1 MEVTATFGFVLH
13 PRLLRP
19 TFRCGCSALFPPR
32 HLPALSIDMP
42 RPITQLLA
50 VLAWLTVGV
59 QFYLSVS
66 GAIADGS
73 GAFRGVVNY
82 FGYFTLITNILCAGI
97 LAAHGWGGAQPT
109 SGGLGGFLRRPGV
122 ATTAATAIII
132 VGVVYHLI
140 LASQWDPQGIDL
152 VVDTMLHT
160 VLPIAFVGFWAR
172 STPRGAVTF
181 AHIPAWIG
189 YPAGYAVYVF
199 IRGELVGAYPYP
211 FIDVAAIGYGA
222 ALRNAAGIAVVF
234 VALAAILVGVNRVM
248 GPASPN
254 QTVPP
259 EN

>member
-1 MEVTATFGFVLH
+1 M
-13 PRLLRP
+13 PRLL
-19 TFRCGCSALFPPR
+19 
-32 HLPALSIDMP
+32 
-42 RPITQLLA
+42 TQLLA
-50 VLAWLTVGV
+50 VLAWLTVGT

-73 GAFRGVVNY
+73 GAFRGVVNF

-97 LAAHGWGGAQPT
+97 FSAHGFGAATPRAKDSGASDAAGGGALG
-109 SGGLGGFLRRPGV
+109 SGLGGGLGAFLRRPGV

-140 LASQWDPQGIDL
+140 LASLWSPEGINL

-160 VLPIAFVGFWAR
+160 VLPIAFVGFWLR
-172 STPRGAVTF
+172 SIPRGAVAL
-181 AHIPAWIG
+181 AHIPGWIG

-199 IRGELVGAYPYP
+199 IRGELVGEYPYP

-222 ALRNAAGIAVVF
+222 ALRNAVGIAVVF
-234 VALAAILVGVNRVM
+234 VALASILVGVNRLI
-248 GPASPN
+248 GPAASPN